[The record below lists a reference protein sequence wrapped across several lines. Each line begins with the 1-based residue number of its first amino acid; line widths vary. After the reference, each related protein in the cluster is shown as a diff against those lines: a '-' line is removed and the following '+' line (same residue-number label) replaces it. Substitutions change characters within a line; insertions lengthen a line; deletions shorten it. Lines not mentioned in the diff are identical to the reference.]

1 MIVVYGISNCD
12 TVKKARKWLDAN
24 AIAYRFHDYRKDGL
38 DRALLERL
46 EGALGWQT
54 LLNQRGTTWRKLPEV
69 VRDNI
74 DRQSALGAM
83 LEQPAM
89 IKRPLVEAGDNHFVG
104 FKADDWARNLNL
116 QRCASIYSGAR
127 R

>member
-24 AIAYRFHDYRKDGL
+24 TIAYRFHDYRKDGL

-74 DRQSALGAM
+74 DRQSALDAM

-104 FKADDWARNLNL
+104 FKADDWARNFNL
-116 QRCASIYSGAR
+116 
-127 R
+127 